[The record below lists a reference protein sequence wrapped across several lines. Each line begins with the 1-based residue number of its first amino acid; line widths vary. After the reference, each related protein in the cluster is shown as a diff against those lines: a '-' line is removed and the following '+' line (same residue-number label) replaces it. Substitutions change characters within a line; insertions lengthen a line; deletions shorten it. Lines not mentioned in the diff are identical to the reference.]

1 MYCAVFSWLEAIKEL
16 FESGLLPESV
26 EHRAFKYLNNL
37 IEQDHRYTKRRIIT
51 SQNFRKFG
59 RAGRTIAGYE
69 SINMIRKGQIKNVE
83 RDDVLGQIRFIHAL
97 FGIAV

>member
-1 MYCAVFSWLEAIKEL
+1 MRERGLSVNG
-16 FESGLLPESV
+16 ES
-26 EHRAFKYLNNL
+26 KYLYRAIDSDGQTIDFL
-37 IEQDHRYTKRRIIT
+37 LTKLRIIT

-83 RDDVLGQIRFIHAL
+83 RDDVLGQIRFIHSL